1 MTKKKEYLKFN
12 GELEKAP
19 KDKDGNPTINP
30 ESEKI
35 FHGEDW
41 DKEITMPQLKLY
53 DEDGG

>member
-12 GELEKAP
+12 GELKKAP
-19 KDKDGNPTINP
+19 KDKDENPTINP
-30 ESEKI
+30 KSEKI

-41 DKEITMPQLKLY
+41 DREIIMPQLKLY